1 LAAAGAGVVEVVP
14 PRAGTGGI
22 TIFATSTPLGGFGSA
37 FLIRRLAPEG
47 FLAEDFLAA
56 AFLAAAFFATA
67 FFATAFFATAF
78 FATAFFA
85 TAFFAKDFLAG
96 RFALDFLATDFL
108 AALFFAGRA
117 DFFLVATLAPSILE
131 VSLTSP
137 TESLLAG
144 AREVRHL
151 AGI

>member
-1 LAAAGAGVVEVVP
+1 
-14 PRAGTGGI
+14 
-22 TIFATSTPLGGFGSA
+22 LGGFGSA

-56 AFLAAAFFATA
+56 AFLAEDFLAIAFFAE
-67 FFATAFFATAF
+67 
-78 FATAFFA
+78 
-85 TAFFAKDFLAG
+85 DFLAG

-117 DFFLVATLAPSILE
+117 DFFLVATLAPSTLE

-151 AGI
+151 AAI